1 MFSLEYKI
9 EKADEN
15 SYVTNKLQN
24 LEEMRNTS
32 PPDEHLNNG
41 FSNEIEEK
49 LGEINNYEN
58 KINDLLLKKI
68 TEFIKEN
75 KELTEI
81 SKSSQIDLNRV
92 QTSMKNVLK
101 DVEYWK
107 ENYRILELK
116 YKDLS
121 VKLQNTN
128 KLNNND
134 AIDHSVELP
143 IKNRKL
149 TNENNSIRAYCI
161 VEGSLVI

>member
-1 MFSLEYKI
+1 
-9 EKADEN
+9 
-15 SYVTNKLQN
+15 
-24 LEEMRNTS
+24 MRNTS
-32 PPDEHLNNG
+32 RTDEYLNNG

-49 LGEINNYEN
+49 LGEINNYDD

-68 TEFIKEN
+68 TLFIKEN
-75 KELTEI
+75 KELAEI

-92 QTSMKNVLK
+92 KTSMKNVLK

-107 ENYRILELK
+107 EKYRILQLK
-116 YKDLS
+116 NKDLL

-134 AIDHSVELP
+134 HSVELS
-143 IKNRKL
+143 KKKRKL
-149 TNENNSIRAYCI
+149 TNENNFNRAYSI